1 MSLSNPK
8 HVEYEVVRTSL
19 LPGALKTAQ
28 FNRAMPVGQ
37 LVAKLLVNTGTC
49 LPRVL
54 SLSGFEIS
62 ASRQLESRAKY
73 ERMNDRRRDRKL
85 LSLR

>member
-28 FNRAMPVGQ
+28 FNRAMPVS
-37 LVAKLLVNTGTC
+37 VRRNTRVDALGAPEKSYRRVVCNVRRAPERTGVHINTC
-49 LPRVL
+49 C
-54 SLSGFEIS
+54 S
-62 ASRQLESRAKY
+62 
-73 ERMNDRRRDRKL
+73 
-85 LSLR
+85 